1 MTAPLSIIRVLLAD
15 DQLRVHEAVALALR
29 DCEDIKLVGQAAN
42 GDEAIAL
49 CAQYQP
55 DLVLMD
61 VLMPGM
67 GGIEAT
73 RRIHRN
79 HPHIKILVLSA
90 MQDDE
95 SVRTMLENGAVG
107 YILKDSLARDLPATI
122 RAAYSGNMIFSQVIT
137 QRLLNHA
144 SAVPQSFGLTERE
157 MEVLR
162 LMAEGLNNN
171 ELAARLFISPSTVK
185 FHIVNILD
193 KMGVSTRPE
202 AIVLA
207 AKNNLV

>member
-1 MTAPLSIIRVLLAD
+1 MSDSISPIRVLLAD

-29 DCEDIKLVGQAAN
+29 DSDDISLIGQAAN
-42 GDEAIAL
+42 GNEAVAL
-49 CAQYQP
+49 CAQFQP

-61 VLMPGM
+61 VLMPGL

-73 RRIHRN
+73 RQIHQR

-90 MQDDE
+90 MQDDD
-95 SVRTMLENGAVG
+95 SVRAMLENGAIG

-122 RAAYSGNMIFSQVIT
+122 RAAHSGNMIFSQVIT
-137 QRLLNHA
+137 QRLLRQANNVSHD
-144 SAVPQSFGLTERE
+144 FGLTDRE

-171 ELAARLFISPSTVK
+171 ELAAKLFISPSTVK

-193 KMGVSTRPE
+193 KMGVQTRPE

>member
-1 MTAPLSIIRVLLAD
+1 VTSPLKTIRILLAD
-15 DQLRVHEAVALALR
+15 DQLRVHEAVVLALR
-29 DCEDIKLVGQAAN
+29 DAPDIRLVGQAAN

-49 CAQYQP
+49 CAQLQP

-61 VLMPGM
+61 VLMPGI

-73 RRIHRN
+73 RQIHRR

-95 SVRTMLENGAVG
+95 SVRAMLENGAVG
-107 YILKDSLARDLPATI
+107 YVLKDSLAHDIPATI
-122 RAAYSGNMIFSQVIT
+122 RAAHSGNMIFSQVIT
-137 QRLLNHA
+137 QRLLNQV
-144 SAVPQSFGLTERE
+144 SADMRDFGLTERE

-162 LMAEGLNNN
+162 LMAEGLNNG
-171 ELAARLFISPSTVK
+171 ELAARLFISASTVK

-193 KMGVSTRPE
+193 KMGVQTRPE

>member
-1 MTAPLSIIRVLLAD
+1 MTSFISPIRILLAD
-15 DQLRVHEAVALALR
+15 DQLRVHEGVALALR
-29 DCEDIKLVGQAAN
+29 GTDDIQLIGQAAN

-49 CAQYQP
+49 CAQLQP

-73 RRIHRN
+73 HQILQR

-95 SVRTMLENGAVG
+95 SVRAMLEHGAIG
-107 YILKDSLARDLPATI
+107 YVLKDSLARDLPATI
-122 RAAYSGNMIFSQVIT
+122 RAAYSGNMIFSQAIT
-137 QRLLNHA
+137 QRLLHQV
-144 SAVPQSFGLTERE
+144 SADVRDFGLTERE

-162 LMAEGLNNN
+162 LMAEGLNNG
-171 ELAARLFISPSTVK
+171 ELAARLFISASTVK

-193 KMGVSTRPE
+193 KMGVQTRPE

>member
-1 MTAPLSIIRVLLAD
+1 VSEYFSPIRVLLAD

-29 DCEDIKLVGQAAN
+29 DTDDIHLIGQAAN

-49 CAQYQP
+49 CAQHQP

-61 VLMPGM
+61 VLMPGL

-73 RRIHRN
+73 RQIHQR
-79 HPHIKILVLSA
+79 HPHIKLLVLSA

-95 SVRTMLENGAVG
+95 SVRAMLENGAIG
-107 YILKDSLARDLPATI
+107 YVLKDSLARDLPATI
-122 RAAYSGNMIFSQVIT
+122 RAAYSGNMVFSQAIT
-137 QRLLNHA
+137 HRLLNQA
-144 SAVPQSFGLTERE
+144 TAIPRDFNLTERE

-162 LMAEGLNNN
+162 LMAEGLNNG
-171 ELAARLFISPSTVK
+171 ELAARLFISQSTVK
-185 FHIVNILD
+185 FHVVNILD
-193 KMGVSTRPE
+193 KMGVQTRPE

>member
-1 MTAPLSIIRVLLAD
+1 MTEFLSPIRVLLAD

-29 DCEDIKLVGQAAN
+29 DTDDIRLIGQAAN

-61 VLMPGM
+61 VLMPGL

-73 RRIHRN
+73 RQIHQR

-95 SVRTMLENGAVG
+95 SVRAMLESGAIG
-107 YILKDSLARDLPATI
+107 YVLKDSLARDLPATI
-122 RAAYSGNMIFSQVIT
+122 RASYSGNMVFSQIIT
-137 QRLLNHA
+137 QRLLNQANGVSHD
-144 SAVPQSFGLTERE
+144 FGLTERE

-171 ELAARLFISPSTVK
+171 ELATRLFISPSTVK

-193 KMGVSTRPE
+193 KMGVQTRPE